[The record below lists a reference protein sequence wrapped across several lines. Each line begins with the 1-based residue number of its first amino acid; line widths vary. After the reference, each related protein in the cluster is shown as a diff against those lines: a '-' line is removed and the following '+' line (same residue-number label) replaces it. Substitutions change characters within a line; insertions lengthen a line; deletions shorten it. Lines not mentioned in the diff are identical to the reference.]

1 MRLKL
6 FITLFLLTTGL
17 QAQTF
22 DKSSFKELNNTRIR
36 TNTTGMKVLGAWGT
50 ASLVT
55 GATGYFIAS
64 NNEWKA
70 FHGMNAIW
78 GATNLLIAYSGY
90 AGARKEA
97 KAGISCDHALHR
109 YESNKRL
116 FLINGGLDFLYIGT
130 GLLLTTNADDFN
142 NTAMFRGFGK
152 SITIQGIG
160 LLLFDGTMYAMYQKQ
175 DKKWYKLLQGI
186 CITGNGL
193 GCRYTF

>member
-6 FITLFLLTTGL
+6 LIVLVLSATCLH
-17 QAQTF
+17 AQTF
-22 DKSSFKELNNTRIR
+22 DRSPFRELNNTRIK

-55 GATGYFIAS
+55 GAAGYFIATD
-64 NNEWKA
+64 NEWKA

-78 GATNLLIAYSGY
+78 GATNLLIAYGGY

-97 KAGISCDHALHR
+97 KTDISCDKALHR

-116 FLINGGLDFLYIGT
+116 FLINGGLDFVYIGA
-130 GLLLTTNADDFN
+130 GLLLTTNANNFN
-142 NTAMFRGFGK
+142 NPATFRGFGR

-160 LLLFDGTMYAMYQKQ
+160 LLIFDGTMYAMHQKQ
-175 DKKWYKLLQGI
+175 DKKWYKLLQGV
-186 CITGNGL
+186 CVTGNGL
-193 GCRYTF
+193 GYRYTF